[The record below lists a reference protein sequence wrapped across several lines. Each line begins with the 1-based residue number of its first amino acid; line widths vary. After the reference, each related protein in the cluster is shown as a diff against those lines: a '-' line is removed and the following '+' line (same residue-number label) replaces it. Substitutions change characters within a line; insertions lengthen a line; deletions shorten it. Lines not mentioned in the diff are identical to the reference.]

1 MPLVILTASVFSVQ
15 SSGNTHM
22 SKSTKYNAAMA
33 AISAATQQQILQ
45 AAVELAGIHG
55 YQHFTRNQVAERANV
70 AQGAVHYHYGTMQQ
84 LRRAVM
90 GEAVRTR
97 NLKIIAMGLAAGDTR
112 ARKAPEDVRR
122 QAVELMMVG

>member
-1 MPLVILTASVFSVQ
+1 MTK
-15 SSGNTHM
+15 
-22 SKSTKYNAAMA
+22 KSAKHAAAMA
-33 AISAATQQQILQ
+33 ELSAATRAQILQ
-45 AAVELAGIHG
+45 AAVDLAAMHG
-55 YQHFTRNQVAERANV
+55 WQNFTRNEVAERAGV

-97 NLKIIAMGLAAGDTR
+97 HLRIIAQGLAAGDTR

-122 QAVELMMVG
+122 QAVESMMGV